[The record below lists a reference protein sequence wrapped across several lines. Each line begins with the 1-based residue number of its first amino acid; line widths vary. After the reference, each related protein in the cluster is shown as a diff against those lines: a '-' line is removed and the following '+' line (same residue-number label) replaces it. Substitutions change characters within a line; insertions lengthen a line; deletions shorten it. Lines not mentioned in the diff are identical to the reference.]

1 MKKINIIISIFLS
14 MILLSSCA
22 GNSGNIAYN
31 TDTYFPEIMGPNA
44 PLPMTFENNIPK
56 EMQEEVFNKDIKIYT
71 AEEYENTPERIAY
84 LLEAFDMQDAEK
96 TTETDLHALYALDNK
111 LMTFSK
117 TDGWFSYSG
126 GTDEPLGSFPDL
138 EGQKN
143 EIDRAIENF
152 AKERNLL
159 PRDYIIEGYSE
170 YLSGDELTA
179 HGPRIG
185 QVIDG
190 YPVRGYGDI
199 IASCD
204 SEGRN
209 LKFSSRIF
217 NYEYVTTKKTVNM
230 ETAIAAIST
239 DSAHVMYEHGM
250 EDTVIDRA
258 TLDDVKII
266 YYVNGKSGYF
276 VPCFSFKGVAYAG
289 EKSDTFYVY
298 VIAVPGAWKYIVSPE
313 E

>member
-1 MKKINIIISIFLS
+1 MKKINILISVALS

-22 GNSGNIAYN
+22 RN
-31 TDTYFPEIMGPNA
+31 TLEYSEQNFFPEEMGPNA

-71 AEEYENTPERIAY
+71 AEEAENTPERIAF
-84 LLEAFDMQDAEK
+84 LLETFDMQGAGKCIDSK
-96 TTETDLHALYALDNK
+96 SFFSYKLGNK
-111 LMTFSK
+111 YIDFSK
-117 TDGWFSYSG
+117 KTGWFSFSG
-126 GTDEPLGSFPDL
+126 TNDEPLGSFPDM
-138 EGQKN
+138 EGQKD
-143 EIDRAIENF
+143 EIDRAIINF
-152 AKERNLL
+152 AKEKNLL
-159 PRDYIIEGYSE
+159 PKDYAVQGHVEQTSDGETVKYGPII
-170 YLSGDELTA
+170 A
-179 HGPRIG
+179 

-190 YPVRGYGDI
+190 YNVWGYGSI
-199 IASCD
+199 TSSCN
-204 SEGRN
+204 SGGGN
-209 LKFSSRIF
+209 LSFSSRLF
-217 NYEYVTTKKTVNM
+217 DYNYVETKKTANM
-230 ETAIAAIST
+230 EDAIAAIHA
-239 DSAHVMYEHGM
+239 DSSHVMYEHGM